1 MQETKT
7 QPAIITKT
15 IARAV
20 EMLNA
25 SGAQFKVI
33 SPDGTEFG
41 KLEVLA
47 EKQKTFRFKRG
58 EIRMIYSS
66 ALESL
71 KVGEVAT
78 IKNPDPTKYDVEDIR
93 GSAAA
98 WAGKNWGN
106 DAHTSRID
114 RDFNL
119 VEILRVK

>member
-25 SGAQFKVI
+25 AGAQFKVI

-41 KLEVLA
+41 KLEVA
-47 EKQKTFRFKRG
+47 PEKKKSFRFAHG
-58 EIRMIYSS
+58 EIKAIYVDI
-66 ALESL
+66 LEPL

-78 IKNPDPTKYDVEDIR
+78 IKNPDTNKYDVEDIR
-93 GSAAA
+93 GSAAS
-98 WAGKNWGN
+98 WAGKHWGL
-106 DAHTSRID
+106 DSHTSTID
-114 RDFNL
+114 RTFNT